1 MTFAL
6 DRFKP
11 ASRTPSMQALTLLCF
26 VVFGFGQTLYD
37 FSLVFRQFIPLAGHS
52 IAPSTSVAAGSIL
65 IRFSHNRSW
74 LSSNV
79 FPVIRGAVSCLGFAQ
94 KSPVLCR
101 NRSFS
106 LSHWERVRERACDLE
121 ESFIQ

>member
-1 MTFAL
+1 MTIAL

-26 VVFGFGQTLYD
+26 IVFGFRQTLYD
-37 FSLVFRQFIPLAGHS
+37 FSLVFRQFIPRAGHS

-74 LSSNV
+74 LSSNT
-79 FPVIRGAVSCLGFAQ
+79 FVISRVTRGSILLAPLSASL
-94 KSPVLCR
+94 K
-101 NRSFS
+101 RSIYAAI
-106 LSHWERVRERACDLE
+106 LMM
-121 ESFIQ
+121 